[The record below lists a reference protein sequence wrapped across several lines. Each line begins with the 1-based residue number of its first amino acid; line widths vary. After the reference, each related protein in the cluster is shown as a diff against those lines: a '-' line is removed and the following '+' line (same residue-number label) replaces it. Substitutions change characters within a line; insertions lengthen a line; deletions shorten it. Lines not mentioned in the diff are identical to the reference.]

1 MKTIQELITE
11 GMEIKKSCTSV
22 AIIPIVSGEVYEGW
36 LTYCERLLNHQFPD
50 DPQTIEFSEISRR
63 ANGNDAKLLDRLIGI
78 LKAFLDIPPVSSRQH
93 SLEHNL
99 QDEHHQRKGGV
110 SLEVNLGHHIH
121 R

>member
-11 GMEIKKSCTSV
+11 GMEIRKSCTSV

-78 LKAFLDIPPVSSRQH
+78 LKAFWTYRLYHP
-93 SLEHNL
+93 
-99 QDEHHQRKGGV
+99 RKISMKFLKKYV
-110 SLEVNLGHHIH
+110 RISTDV
-121 R
+121 RVQF